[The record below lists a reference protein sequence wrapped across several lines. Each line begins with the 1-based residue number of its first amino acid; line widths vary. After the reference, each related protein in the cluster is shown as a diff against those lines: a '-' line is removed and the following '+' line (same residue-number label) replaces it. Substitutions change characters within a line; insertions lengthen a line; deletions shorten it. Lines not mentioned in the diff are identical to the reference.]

1 MQIDLT
7 RRLRELDWEQIRSE
21 LNDAGHALT
30 PAVLTKSECEELI
43 GLYSDDKLFRS
54 HIVMARYR
62 FGSGDYKYFSY
73 PLPQLVSEL
82 RKGFYPQLAKVAND
96 WNRKLGVEERYPSE
110 HEEFLK
116 QCHAAG
122 QVRPTPLLLHYEA
135 GDYNCLHQDV
145 YGKIAFPLQLTC
157 FLSSKDAYSGGE
169 FVLVEQRPRA
179 QSIARVIAP
188 EQGQVLVFTTRSRP
202 VSGTRGYFR
211 ATVRHGVSQIR
222 GGVRYTLGTP
232 FHDAE

>member
-1 MQIDLT
+1 LT
-7 RRLRELDWEQIRSE
+7 GGLDE
-21 LNDAGHALT
+21 NGFALT
-30 PAVLTKSECEELI
+30 PPLLTASECAELI
-43 GLYSDDKLFRS
+43 SLYPDDKLFRS

-73 PLPQLVSEL
+73 PLPPVVDEL
-82 RKGFYPQLAKVAND
+82 RGGFYPQLAQVAND
-96 WNRKLGVEERYPSE
+96 WNQKLGIEESYPSQ
-110 HEEFLK
+110 HKDFLK

-157 FLSSKDAYSGGE
+157 FLSSKEEYTGGE
-169 FVLVEQRPRA
+169 FVLVEKRPRA
-179 QSIARVIAP
+179 QSMARAIAP
-188 EQGQVLVFTTRSRP
+188 ERGQVLIFTTRSRP
-202 VSGTRGYFR
+202 VSGKRGYFR
-211 ATVRHGVSQIR
+211 AVVRHGVSPIG
-222 GGVRYTLGTP
+222 GGVRYTLGAP